1 LGTGEKLETKF
12 RKFRGRDG
20 VDPKFET
27 LRNRDNLCC
36 RNGKAA
42 VELGDVVVTEKRVG
56 RVQRSDAQICPTGFL
71 GRAYLYA
78 NDARRE
84 IIILSDENPV
94 DTPPGSN
101 LARLDEVALEDCA
114 AGRYGL
120 HCPPQATA
128 FALGNGDTLL
138 HVDCTATWYVVVLA
152 VWQVCL

>member
-1 LGTGEKLETKF
+1 MSFTSLKKE
-12 RKFRGRDG
+12 G
-20 VDPKFET
+20 VP
-27 LRNRDNLCC
+27 NAH
-36 RNGKAA
+36 AA
-42 VELGDVVVTEKRVG
+42 KSVR
-56 RVQRSDAQICPTGFL
+56 RAL

-94 DTPPGSN
+94 DKPPGSN

-128 FALGNGDTLL
+128 FALGNCDTLL
-138 HVDCTATWYVVVLA
+138 HKDCTATWYVVVLA
-152 VWQVCL
+152 VWQVCF